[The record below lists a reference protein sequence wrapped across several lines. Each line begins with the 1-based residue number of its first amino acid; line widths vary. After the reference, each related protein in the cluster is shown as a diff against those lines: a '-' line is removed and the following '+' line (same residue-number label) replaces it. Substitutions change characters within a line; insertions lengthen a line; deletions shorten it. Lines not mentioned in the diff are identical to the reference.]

1 MASHLR
7 WKMKKNLIKKVLN
20 TMERFDMVESGHKVL
35 VAVSG
40 GPDSVFLLHALYA
53 LKDTVNIKLSV
64 GNLDHGLRGRAS
76 EIDSKFVR
84 HFSESLNMPF
94 VYKKVNREVY
104 KNRKLSKEEIA
115 RKERYAFLIKT
126 AKKLGIETIATGHT
140 LDDQVETI
148 LMRIIK
154 GTTLKGVMG
163 IPAVRYEDGIKI
175 IRPLIDINKQDIEI
189 FLTEGVIPCRTDH
202 TNLEDVYF
210 RNKIR
215 NRVLPYLAK
224 YNPRI
229 KDAITNLAESLR
241 EDFEFIEDERRR
253 RKIPFHREGNRLAL
267 SLKDIVIQP
276 KALRK
281 EIIKDALSKAGSNIK
296 KLSYRHWKDVD
307 NFIKTRQKGKS
318 IDLPGGIRISKTQSS
333 LEFFKLKNTPA

>member
-1 MASHLR
+1 
-7 WKMKKNLIKKVLN
+7 MKKDLIRTVLN
-20 TMERFDMVESGHKVL
+20 TIERFDMAENGHKVL
-35 VAVSG
+35 IAVSG
-40 GPDSVFLLHALYA
+40 GPDSVFLLHALYT
-53 LKDTVNIKLSV
+53 LKNKLNLKLSV
-64 GNLDHGLRGRAS
+64 ANLDHGLRGRVS

-84 HFSESLNMPF
+84 HVSESFNMPF
-94 VYKKVNREVY
+94 LYKKINARVY

-115 RKERYAFLIKT
+115 RKERYAFLIET
-126 AKKLGIETIATGHT
+126 AKNLGIDTIATGHT
-140 LDDQVETI
+140 LDDQAETV

-175 IRPLIDINKQDIEI
+175 IRPLIDINKQDIEN
-189 FLTEGVIPCRTDH
+189 FLAEGTIPYRTDH

-241 EDFEFIEDERRR
+241 EDFEFIEDERSK
-253 RKIPFHREGNRLAL
+253 RKIPFHSEGNKLAL
-267 SLKDIVIQP
+267 NLKDIVIQP

-296 KLSYRHWKDVD
+296 KLSYKHWKDVD

-318 IDLPGGIRISKTQSS
+318 IDLPGGIRISKAQSS
-333 LEFFKLKNTPA
+333 LVFFKLKNTPA